1 MQRHVGVVIASAKR
15 AVGVLAHVESR
26 VLAGVRGKAW
36 HGWGRDRGCA
46 QCGVR
51 VTLRDGLRMPRV
63 EVQWIARTGSDVE
76 RKPART
82 VVRHA
87 LQPRLQSA
95 TVVGLRLHVVR
106 CRLHVVH
113 CSLRVHARLLRLRRR
128 LMVTMPALGLWIKG
142 ALLRHRALA
151 GKAVPAGT
159 ARWIAG
165 SPGIVLVLHAWRE
178 AMCSA
183 VHLLRGLVRRRQPAV
198 VRRKVAGKDG
208 ASTSRPTAE
217 VAVLLARRTSIQ
229 VVALGLGGRLATN
242 GQLPGHMAA
251 AVGRVRL

>member
-1 MQRHVGVVIASAKR
+1 M
-15 AVGVLAHVESR
+15 
-26 VLAGVRGKAW
+26 
-36 HGWGRDRGCA
+36 
-46 QCGVR
+46 
-51 VTLRDGLRMPRV
+51 TLRDGLRMPRV
-63 EVQWIARTGSDVE
+63 EVQWVAGTGSDVE

-95 TVVGLRLHVVR
+95 TVVGL
-106 CRLHVVH
+106 RLHVVH

-142 ALLRHRALA
+142 ALLRRRALA

-165 SPGIVLVLHAWRE
+165 SPGIALVLHAWRE
-178 AMCSA
+178 GMRGA
-183 VHLLRGLVRRRQPAV
+183 VHLLRGLVLRRQPAV
-198 VRRKVAGKDG
+198 VRREVAGKDG
-208 ASTSRPTAE
+208 ASTCRPTAE

-251 AVGRVRL
+251 AVGRVGL